1 MRRKTC
7 ILLAVGLLGLALS
20 ALAQQRGQN
29 APAPAPPPKTVSLV
43 FRETFKGKAPG
54 APASRALTVQDA
66 ANPNLELKLYGPGA
80 NAKPDHESGLL
91 LNEGAD
97 EAKPGELMSFIWT
110 GVTEGNW
117 VVTLKDKNNY
127 LDLTGPAKIRWRVRP
142 RSFHVLRPVIK
153 LADGTMM
160 VGDYGEIGST
170 YWRENEFFLVDIPRW
185 RAMNPATAD
194 MGRDTAWKT
203 SVDLNRVDEIG
214 FTDLSGGAG
223 HGAEGNSAL
232 DWIEVHGNPVKRTA
246 SQSQS
251 LPAGR

>member
-29 APAPAPPPKTVSLV
+29 APAQPPKTASLV
-43 FRETFKGKAPG
+43 FRETFKGKTPG
-54 APASRALTVQDA
+54 APVSRALTLGDA
-66 ANPNLELKLYGPGA
+66 ANPNVELKLYGPGA

-91 LNEGAD
+91 LNQGDD
-97 EAKPGELMSFIWT
+97 EAKPGESMSFIWS

-127 LDLTGPAKIRWRVRP
+127 VDLTGPAKIRWRVRP

-153 LADGTMM
+153 LADGTML
-160 VGDYGEIGST
+160 VADYGETGST
-170 YWRENEFFLVDIPRW
+170 YWRETEFYPSDIPRW
-185 RAMNPATAD
+185 RAMNAATAD

-203 SVDLNRVDEIG
+203 TVDLTRVDEIG

-232 DWIEVHGNPVKRTA
+232 DWIEVYGNPVKRTT

-251 LPAGR
+251 LPGGR